1 MPDVAVLLTCEH
13 GGNSVPPRYRHLFRP
28 YAKMLAG
35 HRGHDIG
42 ALECARQLSRY
53 LDVPLFHATTTR
65 LLVDLNRSP
74 HHRAVF
80 SEVTRGLPDAERAAI
95 IGKHYLPYRDR
106 VEQAIAEALGQG
118 LRVMHWSIHSFTP
131 VLDGGRRSAELG
143 LLYDPR
149 RRWEA
154 AICRALKSRL
164 VSLAPPLRVRR
175 NYPYRGTADGFTVY
189 LRRRFPA
196 ARYAGIE
203 VEFNQSLTLDRTRR
217 RGAVLALGAAIRE
230 MKVLRIT

>member
-1 MPDVAVLLTCEH
+1 MPDLAVLLTCEH
-13 GGNSVPPRYRHLFRP
+13 GGNSVPPRYRHLFRR
-28 YAKMLAG
+28 YARMLAG

-42 ALECARQLSRY
+42 ALDCARQLSRY
-53 LDVPLFHATTTR
+53 LDAPLFHATTTR
-65 LLVDLNRSP
+65 LLVDLNRSL

-80 SEVTRGLPDAERAAI
+80 SEVTRGLPDIERTAI
-95 IGKHYLPYRDR
+95 IEKYYLPYRHR
-106 VEQAIAEALGQG
+106 VEQAVAEALRQG
-118 LRVMHWSIHSFTP
+118 LQVMHWSIHSYTP
-131 VLDGGRRSAELG
+131 VLDGERRTAELG

-164 VSLAPPLRVRR
+164 DSVAPSLHVRR

-189 LRRRFPA
+189 LRRCFPA

-203 VEFNQSLTLDRTRR
+203 IEFNQSLTLDPRR
-217 RGAVLALGAAIRE
+217 RRSAVLALGAAIAEIKAVR
-230 MKVLRIT
+230 VT